1 MDSGLNTCQFLISRN
16 LLLLLLILLLLLVV
30 VLVVVV
36 VVLSDSLRGQNGPLE
51 RSET

>member
-16 LLLLLLILLLLLVV
+16 LLLLLILLLLVV
-30 VLVVVV
+30 VLVVVVVV

>member
-1 MDSGLNTCQFLISRN
+1 MGSGLNTCQFLISRN
-16 LLLLLLILLLLLVV
+16 FLLLLLILLLVVV
-30 VLVVVV
+30 VLVVV